1 MGWRWGPR
9 RACLAAACTLKQ
21 AEMLWWVDGRR
32 PRFILSAVAMVC
44 RAGHRGSLFFL
55 AQPALGVLA
64 SCLLHLPR
72 ASPVLSL
79 QSNVRGAGGGDGEG
93 PRGIYMYQ
101 CSGRKQTACSR
112 EVIQKTS
119 VKETLSMRAFRLRT
133 PNGLR
138 VPPSPPCHLSDP
150 FRGESRGV
158 GVSSLSASRAPLC
171 AVAPASAGLTC
182 FFELVNLER
191 EKGPSAPA
199 SLQPIL

>member
-1 MGWRWGPR
+1 MPGRTPRLLVLFGPASPWRP
-9 RACLAAACTLKQ
+9 
-21 AEMLWWVDGRR
+21 
-32 PRFILSAVAMVC
+32 
-44 RAGHRGSLFFL
+44 
-55 AQPALGVLA
+55 GVLPPAPA
-64 SCLLHLPR
+64 SGIT
-72 ASPVLSL
+72 SPVSSK
-79 QSNVRGAGGGDGEG
+79 QCAGSRAGGDGEG

-119 VKETLSMRAFRLRT
+119 VKETLSMGAFRLRT

>member
-1 MGWRWGPR
+1 M
-9 RACLAAACTLKQ
+9 
-21 AEMLWWVDGRR
+21 DGRR
-32 PRFILSAVAMVC
+32 PRFILSSVAMEC
-44 RAGHRGSLFFL
+44 WAGHRGSSFFL

-64 SCLLHLPR
+64 FCLLHLPR

-79 QSNVRGAGGGDGEG
+79 QSNVRGARGDGEG
-93 PRGIYMYQ
+93 PWGIYMHQ

-112 EVIQKTS
+112 EVIQKMS
-119 VKETLSMRAFRLRT
+119 IKETLSMGAFRLRT

-138 VPPSPPCHLSDP
+138 VPPSAPCHLSDP

-191 EKGPSAPA
+191 EKDLSAPA
-199 SLQPIL
+199 SLQTML